1 MEAGS
6 NHRDAILKKLRIAL
20 LQKGHN
26 QFKDVEYDKSLIHVP
41 EYIDTSFAAL
51 YTKKGGGFVYNA
63 HHHFF
68 IENLL
73 ALWEQEKWNS
83 IACTDDALSYELH
96 SLGLKI
102 SADSEIALTSCEAM
116 IANSGL
122 LGFSSKQKPKLFTKA
137 KTHLI
142 YATVQQIV
150 PDWRSAYQSIANRY
164 GKNLPGQLLFIEPD
178 KRANITSL
186 NDIAGLN
193 YRQILFLVDQVIQ

>member
-1 MEAGS
+1 MEAVS
-6 NHRDAILKKLRIAL
+6 NHRDVILKKLRSAL

-26 QFKDVEYDKSLIHVP
+26 LIKDVEYDKGLIQVP
-41 EYIDTSFAAL
+41 EYIDTSFASL
-51 YTKKGGGFVYNA
+51 FTKKGGGFVYNA

-73 ALWEQEKWNS
+73 ALWEQEKWHS

-122 LGFSSKQKPKLFTKA
+122 VAFSSKQKPQVFTQA
-137 KTHLI
+137 KIHLI

-164 GKNLPGQLLFIEPD
+164 GKNLPWQLLFMEAE

-186 NDIAGLN
+186 NDIGALN
-193 YRQILFLVDQVIQ
+193 YRQILFLVDKVAQ